1 MRDMTERRIEDPKI
15 FIRPA
20 MELAPYLAGKL
31 LCRDMD
37 GRVERLRITETEAYL
52 GEFDTAAHARHG
64 RTARTEPLYQAGG
77 TLYVYLCYGIHS
89 LLNIITGPEN
99 EPQGVL
105 IRCCEGAEGPGKLTK
120 VLGIDLSYNG
130 LDILVTDRISLWKG
144 PECAFEIAPRVGIGY
159 ASREDQLR
167 PWRFI
172 RKGGSCSTR

>member
-52 GEFDTAAHARHG
+52 GECDTAAHARHG

-77 TLYVYLCYGIHS
+77 TLYVYLCYGIHW
-89 LLNIITGPEN
+89 LLNVAAGETGD
-99 EPQGVL
+99 PQCVL
-105 IRCCEGAEGPGKLTK
+105 IRACRGFEGPGRLTK
-120 VLGIDLSYNG
+120 RLNIDKRFNGKSILTLDELWLEDDGQEYSVQVL
-130 LDILVTDRISLWKG
+130 
-144 PECAFEIAPRVGIGY
+144 PRVGISF
-159 ASREDQLR
+159 ASPEDVAR
-167 PWRFI
+167 PCRFVI
-172 RKGGSCSTR
+172 S